1 VPVVCP
7 ALEGFPAVLPG
18 GGDYMR
24 TMKPARSFLSIS
36 GRFGFNCH
44 CHIDGMTDLRLEAEI
59 RGGGK
64 REREVAWSKI

>member
-1 VPVVCP
+1 
-7 ALEGFPAVLPG
+7 
-18 GGDYMR
+18 MR